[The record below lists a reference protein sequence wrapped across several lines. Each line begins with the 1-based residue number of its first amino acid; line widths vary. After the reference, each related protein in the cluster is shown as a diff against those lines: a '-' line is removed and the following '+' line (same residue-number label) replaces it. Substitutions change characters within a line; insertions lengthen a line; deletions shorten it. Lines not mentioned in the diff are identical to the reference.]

1 MPSLENLPRA
11 ALPERRMRW
20 CSAIALLVLV
30 PCTMAAVGWRDLRE
44 LRRGLELQAIDVTA
58 AGTADGTA
66 KEGTNGGADGVANG
80 AANGVANYNDA
91 RIELAGLRAI
101 PFEPGLPEDRTFLR
115 ARLVVE
121 PQHQN
126 TQWLDCTIRVVD
138 SAGRA
143 WTDIYPVPRLV
154 QRTLARPGEAEGT
167 GCKGMAV
174 TQAKPGSKVVI
185 DAYYLVPRRVL
196 DDLHVTMSTMDGRP
210 AYLRFPKSPAQ

>member
-1 MPSLENLPRA
+1 
-11 ALPERRMRW
+11 MRW
-20 CSAIALLVLV
+20 RSAIALLVLV

-44 LRRGLELQAIDVTA
+44 LRRGLELQAIDVAA

-66 KEGTNGGADGVANG
+66 NG
-80 AANGVANYNDA
+80 AADAAANGGANYNDA
-91 RIELAGLRAI
+91 RIELVGLRAI

-121 PQHQN
+121 PQHPN

-138 SAGRA
+138 FAGRA
-143 WTDIYPVPRLV
+143 WTDIDPVPRLV
-154 QRTLARPGEAEGT
+154 RRTLARPGEAEGT
-167 GCKGMAV
+167 GCKGLAV